1 MASKDVEFIK
11 EPTVNIMS
19 PCCLSLINIIIIFFF
34 SLFFTIELIVKFIMQ
49 FFNKAMEGSSDVY
62 LTLCRSHIWCRLL
75 WAGVWTLTSKRN
87 LCDLIIIII
96 IIDCQKMLLNLEAH
110 LNFLTPR
117 MCDLLP
123 DVIVWFRAYCAASSS
138 CSSEYGAG
146 RRNCFFSPTTLKCVL
161 KTLFRCSGS
170 GSVST
175 LSLFCQV
182 DACST
187 ERCILQQGMS
197 LHAKCAKSTSMW
209 DISWEFQ

>member
-1 MASKDVEFIK
+1 
-11 EPTVNIMS
+11 
-19 PCCLSLINIIIIFFF
+19 
-34 SLFFTIELIVKFIMQ
+34 
-49 FFNKAMEGSSDVY
+49 
-62 LTLCRSHIWCRLL
+62 
-75 WAGVWTLTSKRN
+75 LTSKRN

-187 ERCILQQGMS
+187 ERCILLQGMS

-209 DISWEFQ
+209 DIS

>member
-1 MASKDVEFIK
+1 M
-11 EPTVNIMS
+11 
-19 PCCLSLINIIIIFFF
+19 
-34 SLFFTIELIVKFIMQ
+34 
-49 FFNKAMEGSSDVY
+49 
-62 LTLCRSHIWCRLL
+62 
-75 WAGVWTLTSKRN
+75 TSKRN

-96 IIDCQKMLLNLEAH
+96 IDWPKMLLNLEAH

-123 DVIVWFRAYCAASSS
+123 DVIIWFRAYCAASSS

-146 RRNCFFSPTTLKCVL
+146 RRKSFFSPTSLKCAL
-161 KTLFRCSGS
+161 KTLFRFFLFSGS
-170 GSVST
+170 GSGSCSVST

-197 LHAKCAKSTSMW
+197 LHAKCAKPTSMW
-209 DISWEFQ
+209 DIS

>member
-1 MASKDVEFIK
+1 
-11 EPTVNIMS
+11 MS
-19 PCCLSLINIIIIFFF
+19 PCCLSLINIIIIFF

-62 LTLCRSHIWCRLL
+62 LTLCRSRIWCRLL

-96 IIDCQKMLLNLEAH
+96 IDCQKKLLNLEAH

-123 DVIVWFRAYCAASSS
+123 DVIIWFRACCAASSS

-146 RRNCFFSPTTLKCVL
+146 RRNCFFSPTTLKCAL
-161 KTLFRCSGS
+161 KTLFRFFLFYGS
-170 GSVST
+170 GPVST

-197 LHAKCAKSTSMW
+197 LHAKCAKPASMW
-209 DISWEFQ
+209 DISWEF